1 MDTLLGHPFLSGVG
15 LSAYAQGVYYDDHLY
30 EEALKDLGAGEYVVE
45 AWVRGNL
52 FFVDWDVLDE
62 SSASNSLGE
71 PSDYSSFNECF
82 ETSLLDQIEDWVE
95 DHYIERPKLGPV
107 PPIDNFNS
115 NVARGI
121 VLFMVIAG
129 GGIAVAISP
138 LLALAFIPGIFL
150 YWNFSK
156 AERTTPEEQLARH
169 KRQHQAQV
177 DRWAKSRAAFT
188 ESLTSR
194 YRRKLAIEIA
204 EVLGVPE
211 RLWGEFATWLL
222 SNSENSRYE
231 LESELQRW
239 INQPTFPPA
248 PSAAPEGV
256 SHEEYENYCRLFLH
270 SWGYLDAEVTRF
282 VKDGG
287 IDVESEDL
295 VVQCKHITGNVRA
308 PEVQAIFG
316 IAAQK
321 SKQAVVFSSGG
332 FTKDAIVFANSAE
345 VALFSLRERDGKA
358 RALNKAAEEIA
369 GAETSFTD
377 LPSNRTTG
385 QTGGGLMSRLKGALG
400 EGPKSAD

>member
-1 MDTLLGHPFLSGVG
+1 MYLLLVPPFLASVG
-15 LSAYAQGVYYDDHLY
+15 PGAYAQSVSYDGHLY
-30 EEALKDLGAGEYVVE
+30 EKALKDLGEGEYVVE
-45 AWVRGNL
+45 AWVHGNL
-52 FFVDWDVLDE
+52 SFVDWEVLDE

-71 PSDYSSFNECF
+71 PSEYSSFDECF
-82 ETSLLDQIEDWVE
+82 ETSLVEQIDEWVE
-95 DHYIERPKLGPV
+95 ENYPPKPKLGPV
-107 PPIDNFNS
+107 PAIDNSNS
-115 NVARGI
+115 NFGRGL

-129 GGIAVAISP
+129 LVMALVIAPIA
-138 LLALAFIPGIFL
+138 ALAVIPGIFL
-150 YWNFSK
+150 FWGYSK
-156 AERTTPEEQLARH
+156 VERTTPEQQLARH
-169 KRQHQAQV
+169 KRHHQEEV
-177 DRWAKSRAAFT
+177 DRWAKNRAAFT

-204 EVLGVPE
+204 EVLDVPE
-211 RLWGEFATWLL
+211 RLWGEFASWLL
-222 SNSENSRYE
+222 INAESSRYD

-321 SKQAVVFSSGG
+321 SKKAVVFSSGG

-358 RALNKAAEEIA
+358 RAVNKAAQEIA
-369 GAETSFTD
+369 AAEVSFTD
-377 LPSNRTTG
+377 SPPNKANG
-385 QTGGGLMSRLKGALG
+385 QTGGGLMGRLKGALG
-400 EGPKSAD
+400 DSSRTND